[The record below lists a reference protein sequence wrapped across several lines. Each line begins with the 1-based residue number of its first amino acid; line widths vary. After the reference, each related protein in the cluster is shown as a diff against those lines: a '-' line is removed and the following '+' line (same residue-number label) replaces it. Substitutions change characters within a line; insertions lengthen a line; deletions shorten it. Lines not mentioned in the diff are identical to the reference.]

1 VRNVDEHKI
10 KELKARIPVAL
21 GEQVELFRKKNK
33 LSQTEFGD
41 LIGKDRQYVSKIENG
56 KVSSSLSTISIIAY
70 ALDISLSELVDR
82 ISL

>member
-1 VRNVDEHKI
+1 MRNVDENKI
-10 KELKARIPVAL
+10 KELKTRIPVAL
-21 GEQVELFRKKNK
+21 GKQVELFRKKNK